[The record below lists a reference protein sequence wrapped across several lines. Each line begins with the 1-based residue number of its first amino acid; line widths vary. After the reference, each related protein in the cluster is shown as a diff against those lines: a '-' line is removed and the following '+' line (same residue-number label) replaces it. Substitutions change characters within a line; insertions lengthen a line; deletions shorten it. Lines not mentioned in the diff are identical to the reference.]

1 MLRGKK
7 TDREKDHC
15 CNNHG
20 ITKSDRFDP
29 SWLNYD
35 VITTGWKRRRT
46 AGAGNGYFPV
56 SGAHPAVI
64 TPQSVL
70 PIPSLLRAEKRQ

>member
-15 CNNHG
+15 CNNHR

-35 VITTGWKRRRT
+35 VITAAWKRRGT
-46 AGAGNGYFPV
+46 ARAANGCFPV

-70 PIPSLLRAEKRQ
+70 PILSLLRAEKHQ